1 MTTPLISSEQQANSV
16 VVRVS
21 GDWLLHNLAHLA
33 PAPLPVLPTSGT
45 VLDGTELA
53 ALDTSGAL
61 RLLEI
66 MRDAGADPQHIT
78 RVNFSVTHAAVF
90 KLVAGNFAD
99 SLIITPPSRVS
110 MLAHIG
116 RSSLTTWEHVCGTIN
131 FVGILSYQVLQLMR
145 HPGAFRRKEFIAQLE
160 AVFVNAIPLAFAM
173 MFLMGVVFAYLLG
186 IQAEQYGASIFVVDG
201 VALAMSREL
210 SPVIVAI
217 LVAGRSGAAMTAQIG
232 AMKVN
237 DEVDAISVLGLSPY
251 TVLVLPRILALLI
264 GLPLLVFIGDVGG
277 ILGGMLVAERQLGI
291 EASAFI
297 ARLDQVLPLKTALLG
312 LIKAPVF
319 ALFIGV
325 IACRMGLTV
334 ARDAHSVGTNTTSTV
349 VQSIVAVIIINAMF
363 AVAFVEL
370 GF

>member
-1 MTTPLISSEQQANSV
+1 MPAPLIALEPQADGV
-16 VVRVS
+16 VVRVA
-21 GDWLLHNLAHLA
+21 GDWLLQNLTRLA
-33 PAPLPVLPTSGT
+33 AAPLPALPAGAA
-45 VLDGTELA
+45 VLDGADLA

-61 RLLEI
+61 RMLETL
-66 MRDAGADPQHIT
+66 RDAGADPHQIT
-78 RVNFSVTHAAVF
+78 RINFSATHAAVF
-90 KLVAGNFAD
+90 DLVARNFAD
-99 SLIITPPSRVS
+99 SMMTTPATQHG

-116 RSSLTTWEHVCGTIN
+116 RGSQATWAHVRGTVN
-131 FVGILSYQVLQLMR
+131 FVGILSCQMLQLAR
-145 HPGAFRRKEFIAQLE
+145 HPGAFRHKEFVAQIE
-160 AVFVNAIPLAFAM
+160 AVFVNAIPLAFVM

-210 SPVIVAI
+210 APVIVAI

-237 DEVDAISVLGLSPY
+237 DEIDAISVLGLSPY
-251 TVLVLPRILALLI
+251 TVLVIPRILALLI
-264 GLPLLVFIGDVGG
+264 ALPLLVFIGDVAG
-277 ILGGMLVAERQLGI
+277 ILGGMLVAERQLAIG
-291 EASAFI
+291 ASAFI
-297 ARLDQVLPLKTALLG
+297 ARLDQVLPLQTALLG
-312 LIKAPVF
+312 LVKAPVF

-334 ARDAHSVGTNTTSTV
+334 ARDAHSVGANTTSTV
-349 VQSIVAVIIINAMF
+349 VQSIVAVIIVNAMF

>member
-1 MTTPLISSEQQANSV
+1 MPTPLIALESQADSA

-21 GDWLLHNLAHLA
+21 GDWLLHNLASLA
-33 PAPLPVLPTSGT
+33 SAPLPALPAGGM
-45 VLDGTELA
+45 VLDGADLA

-61 RLLEI
+61 RLLEL
-66 MRDAGADPQHIT
+66 MRDAGADPQQIT
-78 RVNFSVTHAAVF
+78 RVNFSDAHAAVF
-90 KLVAGNFAD
+90 ELVARNFAD
-99 SLIITPPSRVS
+99 TMITTPPTRGG
-110 MLAHIG
+110 MLTHIG
-116 RSSLTTWEHVCGTIN
+116 RGSLAAWRHVCGTVN
-131 FVGILSYQVLQLMR
+131 FVGVLSCHLLQLLR
-145 HPGAFRRKEFIAQLE
+145 HPGAFRHKEFVAQIE

-186 IQAEQYGASIFVVDG
+186 IQAQQYGASIFVVDG

-210 SPVIVAI
+210 APVIVAI

-232 AMKVN
+232 SMKVN
-237 DEVDAISVLGLSPY
+237 DEIDAISVLGLSPY
-251 TVLVLPRILALLI
+251 TVLVVPRILALLI
-264 GLPLLVFIGDVGG
+264 ALPLLVFIGDVAG

-297 ARLDQVLPLKTALLG
+297 ARLDQVLPIKTAVLG

-325 IACRMGLTV
+325 IACRMGFTV
-334 ARDAHSVGTNTTSTV
+334 ARDAQSVGANTTSTV

>member
-1 MTTPLISSEQQANSV
+1 MATPLIALQGQAGTAV
-16 VVRVS
+16 VQVS
-21 GDWLLHNLAHLA
+21 GDWLLHNLANMETASLPELA
-33 PAPLPVLPTSGT
+33 AADA
-45 VLDGTELA
+45 VLDGAGLA

-66 MRDAGADPQHIT
+66 MRNAGADPQQIK
-78 RVNFSVTHAAVF
+78 RVNFSAAHASVF
-90 KLVAGNFAD
+90 ELVAANFAD
-99 SLIITPPSRVS
+99 SMAATPPARRG

-116 RSSLTTWEHVCGTIN
+116 RSSLTTWNHVCGTVN
-131 FVGILSYQVLQLMR
+131 FVGVLSCQMLHLVR
-145 HPGAFRRKEFIAQLE
+145 HPGAFRYKEFVAQIE

-186 IQAEQYGASIFVVDG
+186 IQAEQYGANIFVVDG

-210 SPVIVAI
+210 APVIVAI
-217 LVAGRSGAAMTAQIG
+217 LVAGRSGAAMAAQIG

-237 DEVDAISVLGLSPY
+237 DEVDAINVLGLSPY
-251 TVLVLPRILALLI
+251 AVLVIPRILALLI
-264 GLPLLVFIGDVGG
+264 GLPLLVFIGDVAG
-277 ILGGMLVAERQLGI
+277 ILGGMVVAEHQLGI
-291 EASAFI
+291 GASAFI
-297 ARLDQVLPLKTALLG
+297 ARLDQVLPLKMALLG
-312 LIKAPVF
+312 LVKAPVF

-334 ARDAHSVGTNTTSTV
+334 ARDAQSVGANTTATV
-349 VQSIVAVIIINAMF
+349 VQSIVAVIMINAMF

>member
-1 MTTPLISSEQQANSV
+1 MNAPSISSEHQADNTA
-16 VVRVS
+16 VRVS
-21 GDWLLHNLAHLA
+21 GDWLLHNMADFS
-33 PAPLPVLPTSGT
+33 PAKLTRLPASAIV
-45 VLDGTELA
+45 VDGTDLS

-66 MRDAGADPQHIT
+66 MRDAGADPKQIAPI
-78 RVNFSVTHAAVF
+78 NFSGTHESVF
-90 KLVAGNFAD
+90 KLVAANFAD
-99 SLIITPPSRVS
+99 SMITTPAARKS

-116 RSSLTTWEHVCGTIN
+116 RSSLTTWQHVCGTVN
-131 FVGILSYQVLQLMR
+131 FVGVLSCQMLHLLR
-145 HPGAFRRKEFIAQLE
+145 HPSTFRTREFVSQIE

-201 VALAMSREL
+201 VSLAMSREL
-210 SPVIVAI
+210 APVIIAI
-217 LVAGRSGAAMTAQIG
+217 LVAGRSGAAMAAQIG

-264 GLPLLVFIGDVGG
+264 GLPLLVFIGDVAG

-334 ARDAHSVGTNTTSTV
+334 ARDAHSVGANTTSTV

>member
-1 MTTPLISSEQQANSV
+1 MNAPGISLEHPEDNTAV
-16 VVRVS
+16 HVS
-21 GDWLLHNLAHLA
+21 GDWLLPNLANLA
-33 PAPLPVLPTSGT
+33 SATLPALAATGT
-45 VLDGTELA
+45 ILDGTGLA

-61 RLLEI
+61 RMLEI
-66 MRDAGADPQHIT
+66 MRDAGADPQQIT
-78 RVNFSVTHAAVF
+78 HVNFSDTHAAVF
-90 KLVAGNFAD
+90 ELVARNFAA
-99 SLIITPPSRVS
+99 SMIATLPAREG

-116 RSSLTTWEHVCGTIN
+116 RSSLATWQHISGTTN
-131 FVGILSYQVLQLMR
+131 FVGKISFQVFQLLR
-145 HPGAFRRKEFIAQLE
+145 HPGEFRGKEFITQIE
-160 AVFVNAIPLAFAM
+160 VVFVNAIPLAFAM

-201 VALAMSREL
+201 VSLAMSREL
-210 SPVIVAI
+210 APVIVAI

-237 DEVDAISVLGLSPY
+237 DEVDAISVLGLSPNN
-251 TVLVLPRILALLI
+251 VLVVPRILALLI
-264 GLPLLVFIGDVGG
+264 ALPLLVFVGDVAG

-291 EASAFI
+291 GAFAFI
-297 ARLDQVLPLKTALLG
+297 TRLDQVLPLKTVLLG

-334 ARDAHSVGTNTTSTV
+334 AHDAHSVGANTTSTV

-363 AVAFVEL
+363 AVAFVEM

>member
-1 MTTPLISSEQQANSV
+1 MAAPRISSEQPADDLTI
-16 VVRVS
+16 RVS
-21 GDWLLHNLAHLA
+21 GDWLLPNLAHLA
-33 PAPLPVLPTSGT
+33 QATLPALPSADAI
-45 VLDGTELA
+45 LDGAELT

-61 RLLEI
+61 RLQEI
-66 MRDAGADPQHIT
+66 MRDAGADPQQISC
-78 RVNFSVTHAAVF
+78 VNFSKAHAAVF
-90 KLVAGNFAD
+90 ELVAPNFAK
-99 SLIITPPSRVS
+99 SMIATLPVREG

-116 RSSLTTWEHVCGTIN
+116 RSSLASWRHICGTTN
-131 FVGILSYQVLQLMR
+131 FVGKISYQAFQLLR
-145 HPGAFRRKEFIAQLE
+145 HPGEFRSKEFITQIE
-160 AVFVNAIPLAFAM
+160 TVFVNAIPLAFTM

-201 VALAMSREL
+201 VSLAMSREL
-210 SPVIVAI
+210 APVIVAI

-251 TVLVLPRILALLI
+251 NVLVVPRILALLI
-264 GLPLLVFIGDVGG
+264 ALPLLVFIGDIAG

-291 EASAFI
+291 GAYAFI
-297 ARLDQVLPLKTALLG
+297 ARLDQVLPVKTVLLG

-325 IACRMGLTV
+325 IACRMGLIV
-334 ARDAHSVGTNTTSTV
+334 ANDAHSVGANTTSTV

>member
-1 MTTPLISSEQQANSV
+1 MTTPLIALQAQADTA

-21 GDWLLHNLAHLA
+21 GDWLLHNLANLEMASLPELA
-33 PAPLPVLPTSGT
+33 AAGA
-45 VLDGTELA
+45 VLDGAGLA

-66 MRDAGADPQHIT
+66 MRDAGADPQQIT
-78 RVNFSVTHAAVF
+78 RVNFSAMHASVF
-90 KLVAGNFAD
+90 ELVAANFAD
-99 SLIITPPSRVS
+99 SMVTTPPARRG

-116 RSSLTTWEHVCGTIN
+116 RSSLTTWNHVCGTVN
-131 FVGILSYQVLQLMR
+131 FVGVLSSQMLHLVR
-145 HPGAFRRKEFIAQLE
+145 HPGAFRYKEFVAQME

-186 IQAEQYGASIFVVDG
+186 IQAEQYGANIFVVDG

-210 SPVIVAI
+210 APVIVAI
-217 LVAGRSGAAMTAQIG
+217 LVAGRSGAAMAAQIG

-237 DEVDAISVLGLSPY
+237 DEVDAINVLGLSPY
-251 TVLVLPRILALLI
+251 AVLVIPRILALLI
-264 GLPLLVFIGDVGG
+264 GLPLLVFIGDVAG
-277 ILGGMLVAERQLGI
+277 ILGGMVVAERQLGI
-291 EASAFI
+291 GASAFI

-312 LIKAPVF
+312 LVKAPVF

-334 ARDAHSVGTNTTSTV
+334 ARDAQSVGANTTSTV

>member
-1 MTTPLISSEQQANSV
+1 MPTPLIALERQADSA

-21 GDWLLHNLAHLA
+21 GDWLLQNLASLA
-33 PAPLPVLPTSGT
+33 PAPLPALPTGGA
-45 VLDGTELA
+45 VLDGADLA

-66 MRDAGADPQHIT
+66 MGDAGADPQQIT
-78 RVNFSVTHAAVF
+78 QINFSAAHSAVF
-90 KLVAGNFAD
+90 ELVLRNFTD
-99 SLIITPPSRVS
+99 SMAATPPARRS

-116 RSSLTTWEHVCGTIN
+116 RVSLQTWQHVRGTVG
-131 FVGILSYQVLQLMR
+131 FVGILSYQMLQLMR
-145 HPGAFRRKEFIAQLE
+145 HPGAFRGKEFVAQVE
-160 AVFVNAIPLAFAM
+160 AVFVNAIPLAFIM

-201 VALAMSREL
+201 VALAMSREM

-237 DEVDAISVLGLSPY
+237 DEIDAISVLGLSPY
-251 TVLVLPRILALLI
+251 NVLVVPRILALLLA
-264 GLPLLVFIGDVGG
+264 LPLLVFIGDIAG
-277 ILGGMLVAERQLGI
+277 ILGGMLVAERQLAIG
-291 EASAFI
+291 ASAFI
-297 ARLDQVLPLKTALLG
+297 ARLDQVLPTQTVLQG
-312 LIKAPVF
+312 LVKAPVF

-325 IACRMGLTV
+325 IACRMGLGV
-334 ARDAHSVGTNTTSTV
+334 ARDARSVGANTTSTV
-349 VQSIVAVIIINAMF
+349 VQSIVAVIIINALF

>member
-1 MTTPLISSEQQANSV
+1 MTTPLISSERQANSV

-33 PAPLPVLPTSGT
+33 PTPLPALPAAGT
-45 VLDGTELA
+45 VLDGAELA

-66 MRDAGADPQHIT
+66 MRDAGADPQQVT
-78 RVNFSVTHAAVF
+78 RVNFSATHTAVF
-90 KLVAGNFAD
+90 ELVARNFAG
-99 SLIITPPSRVS
+99 SMTTTPPAHGG

-116 RSSLTTWEHVCGTIN
+116 RGSLAAWKHVRGTVN
-131 FVGILSYQVLQLMR
+131 FVGVLSCQILHLMR
-145 HPGAFRRKEFIAQLE
+145 HPGEFRGKEFIAQIE

-186 IQAEQYGASIFVVDG
+186 NQAEQYGASIFVVDG

-217 LVAGRSGAAMTAQIG
+217 LVAGRSGAAITAQIG

-237 DEVDAISVLGLSPY
+237 DEIDAISVLGLSPY
-251 TVLVLPRILALLI
+251 TVLVIPRILALLI
-264 GLPLLVFIGDVGG
+264 ALPLLVFIGDVAG
-277 ILGGMLVAERQLGI
+277 ILGGMLVAEHQLGI

-334 ARDAHSVGTNTTSTV
+334 ARDAHSVGANTTSTV